1 MLRVPFLFWPNSG
14 EGFLMEWLISARC
27 CWGDP
32 LEDVFGPFVRFK
44 DVAFDVGFIAGDG
57 RLKSKGFDRG
67 ALQLS
72 SHDSKCL
79 VLSPLK
85 DGN

>member
-1 MLRVPFLFWPNSG
+1 MILWETFGSF
-14 EGFLMEWLISARC
+14 ARF
-27 CWGDP
+27 
-32 LEDVFGPFVRFK
+32 EN
-44 DVAFDVGFIAGDG
+44 VASDVGFIAGNG
-57 RLKSKGFDRG
+57 RLKSEGFDRG

-72 SHDSKCL
+72 RHDSKCL

>member
-1 MLRVPFLFWPNSG
+1 MIVIGSRFAAPGGRSASSSLPFLAQLWRRFFDG
-14 EGFLMEWLISARC
+14 MA
-27 CWGDP
+27 D
-32 LEDVFGPFVRFK
+32 FV
-44 DVAFDVGFIAGDG
+44 ASDVGFIAGNG
-57 RLKSKGFDRG
+57 RLKSEGFDRG

-72 SHDSKCL
+72 RHDSKCL